1 MCVHARQVWEIGLE
15 QMISPYHEVT
25 LFVALNVDVSY
36 LEVAIYGTGELL
48 VHGEHLE
55 GIADGDGI
63 EHGFEIVVTVGATLY
78 DVETKID
85 SSYWKC

>member
-1 MCVHARQVWEIGLE
+1 MCVHARQVWEIGL
-15 QMISPYHEVT
+15 QQIISPYHEVT
-25 LFVALNVDVSY
+25 LLVALDVDVGD

-55 GIADGDGI
+55 GIADGDRI

-85 SSYWKC
+85 FSYWKC